1 MVKIPRVVGG
11 PLAKKSAAKRRA
23 RSPAWERRA
32 EPWSMISTKA
42 TTPVAR
48 LGDGTALGAT
58 PSRFGAAAGVSSGL
72 TGAVKAPC
80 PISKLPENE
89 ADTVRKFHAAGEV
102 CITWPNLSESSEEW
116 VRWFA

>member
-1 MVKIPRVVGG
+1 MEDKNLDAVKRACSCQYYLVKIPRVVGG

-23 RSPAWERRA
+23 LLPAWERRA

-72 TGAVKAPC
+72 TARVKTA
-80 PISKLPENE
+80 
-89 ADTVRKFHAAGEV
+89 R
-102 CITWPNLSESSEEW
+102 
-116 VRWFA
+116 